1 MFRKSRRKIIASIM
15 GVLVLLF
22 LGTLAI
28 IYGSSYYEVYSQNHA
43 MLENYANIYLVD
55 VTESEELP
63 SNTPSTDNGTEPAE
77 PPAGAPSSDNSTEN
91 APPEMPAN
99 PGPNGPGPRTQEER
113 REAAYQ
119 LSTFYSVAIS
129 DEGEILRVDNE
140 EGTGGYSDDELTTLA
155 QALLAGGKTSGI
167 QWNLVYLVSNKEDY
181 TLVAFMDN
189 TIMQESMTTL
199 FRYTFIYGAV
209 ALLLFFLLSIHL
221 ARRIVEP
228 LEESYTRQRQFISDA
243 GHELKTPVA
252 VITANTE
259 ILEKKL
265 GKNQWISN
273 IQYETERMGSLVSQL
288 LELARTENVQVET
301 EVLDYSHLVC
311 GEVLPFESVAFENGV
326 ALDYDIADDIH
337 VNGNRTQLR
346 QLTSILVDNA
356 IRHCSVTGSVHLSL
370 TANRSQALLTVS
382 NTGEAIPEEQRER
395 IFERFYRADESRT
408 DNGHHY
414 GLGLAIA
421 KAIVTAHHGR
431 IAVSCQDGQV
441 TFTARLPLAK

>member
-1 MFRKSRRKIIASIM
+1 MFRQSRRKIIASIM

-43 MLENYANIYLVD
+43 MLENYARIYLVD
-55 VTESEELP
+55 VAETEELP
-63 SNTPSTDNGTEPAE
+63 SGPEPN
-77 PPAGAPSSDNSTEN
+77 NSRN
-91 APPEMPAN
+91 DPDSQS
-99 PGPNGPGPRTQEER
+99 GPGPRTQEER

-129 DEGEILRVDNE
+129 DNGEVLRIDNE
-140 EGTGGYSDDELTTLA
+140 ESTGGYSDDELTALA
-155 QALLAGGKTSGI
+155 EELRTAGKTSGI
-167 QWNLVYLVSNKEDY
+167 RWNLVYLVSDKEGY

-199 FRYTFIYGAV
+199 FRYTLIYGAI

-259 ILEKKL
+259 ILEKEI
-265 GKNQWISN
+265 GKSQWIAN

-288 LELARTENVQVET
+288 LELARTETVQVET
-301 EVLDYSHLVC
+301 EVIDYSHLVC
-311 GEVLPFESVAFENGV
+311 GEILPFESVAYENGI
-326 ALDYDIADDIH
+326 ALDYDIADDVH
-337 VNGNRTQLR
+337 VNGNSTQLR

-356 IRHCSVTGSVHLSL
+356 IRHCSVAGRVHLTL
-370 TANRSQALLTVS
+370 TTNRSQAVLAIS
-382 NTGEAIPEEQRER
+382 NTGEEIPEAQRER
-395 IFERFYRADESRT
+395 IFERFYRADEART
-408 DNGHHY
+408 DDGHHY

-431 IAVSCQDGQV
+431 IAVHCQDGQV
-441 TFTARLPLAK
+441 TFTAQLPLAK